1 MSSIGRGE
9 DGLGIVVGQ
18 NKEAAVETD
27 AFKPHLGRSW
37 RNRFLLHIAG
47 ANL

>member
-18 NKEAAVETD
+18 NKEAAVEMD
-27 AFKPHLGRSW
+27 AFKPHLGWSW
-37 RNRFLLHIAG
+37 CNWFLPHIAG